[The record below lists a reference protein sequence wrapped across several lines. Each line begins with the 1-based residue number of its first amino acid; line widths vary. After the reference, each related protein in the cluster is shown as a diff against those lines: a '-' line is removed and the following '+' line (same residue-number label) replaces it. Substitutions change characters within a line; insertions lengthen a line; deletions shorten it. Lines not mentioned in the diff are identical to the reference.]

1 MSYNLIAIIGAT
13 ASGKTRT
20 AVHVAKAING
30 EIISADS
37 RQVYRGMDLG
47 TGKDLQEYEETPY
60 HLIDICDPGEAYD
73 VFQYQQDVYKAIAN
87 IQNRDKQAILCG
99 GSSMYIS
106 AVLNQYEL
114 QPAPRNDDL
123 HDELANLS
131 LSELQQQLLQAAPN
145 QHNTTDMLDKSRL
158 IRAIEIAKA
167 PDTSENIISHPDL
180 RPLVIALLWEREE
193 RRERIKTRLQERLD
207 EGMLD
212 EVMALHRAGV
222 SWEKL
227 DYFGLEYRFIA
238 QYLQNKLSY
247 NDMFQKLN
255 SAIAKFAKKQ
265 DTWLRKLERE
275 GLEIHWVDG
284 GDAQSDTTLSIIK
297 SALTG

>member
-145 QHNTTDMLDKSRL
+145 QHNTTNMLDKSRL